1 MNKSDFSTH
10 DERAILHTKNIQQM
24 MTTLI
29 ITHTS
34 TQTMDLEVIPD
45 ETAEALVPDELGD
58 VELSWS
64 LKHHLANDAEQF
76 LHAWCCLWAP
86 THWLFR
92 LIAGLVVNVPQGA
105 SQISHVDIVKV
116 LVALRNPKPMGRRQ
130 STSNI
135 SRYIEYEDDS

>member
-1 MNKSDFSTH
+1 VGTH
-10 DERAILHTKNIQQM
+10 
-24 MTTLI
+24 
-29 ITHTS
+29 
-34 TQTMDLEVIPD
+34 
-45 ETAEALVPDELGD
+45 
-58 VELSWS
+58 
-64 LKHHLANDAEQF
+64 
-76 LHAWCCLWAP
+76 

-130 STSNI
+130 SISNI